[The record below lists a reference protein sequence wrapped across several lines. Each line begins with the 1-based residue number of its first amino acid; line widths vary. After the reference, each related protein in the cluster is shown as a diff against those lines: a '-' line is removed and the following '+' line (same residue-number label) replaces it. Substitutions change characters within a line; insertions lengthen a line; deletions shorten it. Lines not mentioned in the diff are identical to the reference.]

1 MTDAELK
8 ALIEARGLRLSERAL
23 EVALQGARYLR
34 GEVAKVQSY
43 LDKDDRSA

>member
-8 ALIEARGLRLSERAL
+8 AAIEARGLRLSEKAMAAA
-23 EVALQGARYLR
+23 VQGARHLR

-43 LDKDDRSA
+43 LGKDDRPD